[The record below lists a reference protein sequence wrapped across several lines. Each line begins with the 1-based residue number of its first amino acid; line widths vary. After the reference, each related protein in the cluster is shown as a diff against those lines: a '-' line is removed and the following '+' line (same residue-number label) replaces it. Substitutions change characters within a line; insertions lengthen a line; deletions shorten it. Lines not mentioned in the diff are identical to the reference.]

1 MANETDI
8 RIGMGLLDEV
18 EARANQKLGNR
29 IAMPFGAE
37 YNAGFDVFAKE
48 MLKQCDIAEKKFG
61 DFQAGLARAS
71 FLKGRLYGVYYQ
83 HGPMAY
89 RGGHKKAVTAYER
102 AIQLGF
108 DEATARYHL
117 AVVYS
122 VGLSKDNAIQNFQR
136 VIQLQGPNSELGI
149 QSGMEI
155 EKLKVKKG
163 GCFIATAAYGSPMAP
178 EVVMLSRFRDE
189 TLLTSKLG
197 CRFVAVYYF
206 LSPPFAR
213 LIGKS
218 GFLRIMVRELLLAP
232 LLLILRR

>member
-1 MANETDI
+1 MTSGEHQSESVERSQQMANETDI

-18 EARANQKLGNR
+18 EAKTNHKLGDR

-48 MLKQCDIAEKKFG
+48 MIKQCDVAEKKFG
-61 DFQAGLARAS
+61 DFQAGLARAN

-89 RGGHKKAVTAYER
+89 RGGHKKAVSAYER

-108 DEATARYHL
+108 DEATARYYL

-122 VGLSKDNAIQNFQR
+122 AGLSKDSAIQNFQR

-155 EKLKVKKG
+155 EKLKVK
-163 GCFIATAAYGSPMAP
+163 
-178 EVVMLSRFRDE
+178 
-189 TLLTSKLG
+189 
-197 CRFVAVYYF
+197 
-206 LSPPFAR
+206 
-213 LIGKS
+213 
-218 GFLRIMVRELLLAP
+218 
-232 LLLILRR
+232 